1 MIVTTYIK
9 SLYVMLCCENEC
21 CFGPNMCMFL
31 MQWLSANQ
39 PAFQVLLVL
48 ISFVLS
54 WGEAWFLDFRV
65 LPQELQAMDYLQGKK
80 F

>member
-1 MIVTTYIK
+1 
-9 SLYVMLCCENEC
+9 
-21 CFGPNMCMFL
+21 MFL
-31 MQWLSANQ
+31 MQWTSANQ

-65 LPQELQAMDYLQGKK
+65 LPQESQAVDYLQGKK
-80 F
+80 LECLVGTVKDRVICFSLIEDMPTPSL